1 MLLYPSTCV
10 AAPVGHGKGVK
21 LPPKPN
27 TASGRLFLR
36 RGPPSRCLLDHLVPG
51 QREHLVREEPGRA
64 SIPRLPPAKVKLRVR
79 TAAGAPPP
87 DSGHTNLLLA
97 DALSSLLPAHIILYL
112 RRCLESARRGTHRG
126 HVYPFITAFT
136 SSKTVRWSTWAET
149 TVHAN
154 PQPCPVTTFS
164 TCSSKSHP
172 PPRQSHPPSPSHTIS
187 CRPHRRQYPSVHQ
200 STAAQC
206 PPCPASASPSAPS

>member
-1 MLLYPSTCV
+1 MLLYPSICV
-10 AAPVGHGKGVK
+10 AAPAGHGKGVK
-21 LPPKPN
+21 IPPKPN
-27 TASGRLFLR
+27 AASGRLFLR
-36 RGPPSRCLLDHLVPG
+36 GVPISPPPRPPRTGTAGASRPGLGHTTPVPG
-51 QREHLVREEPGRA
+51 KSQTPRPG
-64 SIPRLPPAKVKLRVR
+64 
-79 TAAGAPPP
+79 
-87 DSGHTNLLLA
+87 SGHTNLLLA
-97 DALSSLLPAHIILYL
+97 DALSSLLPAHVILRL
-112 RRCLESARRGTHRG
+112 RRCLESARRGMHRG

-187 CRPHRRQYPSVHQ
+187 CRPHRRQYPSAHQ